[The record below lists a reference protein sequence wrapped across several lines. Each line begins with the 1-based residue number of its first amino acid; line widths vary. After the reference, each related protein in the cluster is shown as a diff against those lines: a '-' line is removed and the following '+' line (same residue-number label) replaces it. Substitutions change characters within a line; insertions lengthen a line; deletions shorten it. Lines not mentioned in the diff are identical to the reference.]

1 MRRWRALLLGA
12 VFVGAF
18 SALAV
23 LVVREKELRGWLADT
38 APLAQWAVAAG
49 TFTLALATFILAR
62 RASEEARAIGEEAA
76 VVAEQVALQREQAG
90 LAARPIAYPTVT
102 PLWTPGPRRKDWLL
116 VRNGGLG
123 PAISVHGMVYWK
135 PIDGAEAQAVICDSG
150 ALGPGEE
157 RWFRLAE
164 PGVVNWHDA
173 RGALEFG
180 DIHGR
185 TWRTYFTVILEPGEI
200 AVLRVHS
207 IEPLS

>member
-102 PLWTPGPRRKDWLL
+102 PLWTESPRRK
-116 VRNGGLG
+116 GLA
-123 PAISVHGMVYWK
+123 P
-135 PIDGAEAQAVICDSG
+135 GAQWRSW
-150 ALGPGEE
+150 P
-157 RWFRLAE
+157 
-164 PGVVNWHDA
+164 
-173 RGALEFG
+173 G
-180 DIHGR
+180 DIGAGHG
-185 TWRTYFTVILEPGEI
+185 VLETDRRG
-200 AVLRVHS
+200 
-207 IEPLS
+207 